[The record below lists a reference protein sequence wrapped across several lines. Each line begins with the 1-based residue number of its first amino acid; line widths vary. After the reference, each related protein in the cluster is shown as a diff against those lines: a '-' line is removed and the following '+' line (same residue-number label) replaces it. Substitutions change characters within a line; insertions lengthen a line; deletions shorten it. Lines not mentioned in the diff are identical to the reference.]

1 MKKTELILIGLAVLA
16 LVMKFFHLPG
26 SGILTVLT
34 LSSIS
39 VIYMYLG
46 FALFNK
52 IRFRKIFKKESY
64 KGISTKRIIGGIGTG
79 LALSF
84 SAIGILF
91 KFQSWPGASM
101 QLSIGLFGLG
111 IVTIISLIKI
121 KKSTDNYYTNILKR
135 VAFFGAICIF
145 LFAIPTKT
153 WLNWKYPNHPEY
165 VNAVLDAQANPDN
178 QELWDNVEEEREKM
192 YDELN
197 KLKLVIE

>member
-1 MKKTELILIGLAVLA
+1 MKKTELILIGLAVFA

-26 SGILTVLT
+26 SGILTVLS

-46 FALFNK
+46 FALFNNL
-52 IRFRKIFKKESY
+52 RFRKIFQKDSY
-64 KGISTKRIIGGIGTG
+64 KGISTKRIVGGIATG
-79 LALSF
+79 LALSS

-101 QLSIGLFGLG
+101 QLGIGLFGLG
-111 IVTIISLIKI
+111 MVTVISLIKI
-121 KKSTDNYYTNILKR
+121 KKSTDSYYQNILKR
-135 VAFFGAICIF
+135 VAFFGAICII

-165 VNAVLDAQANPDN
+165 VNAIIDAQADPGN
-178 QELWDNVEEEREKM
+178 QELWKKVEEEREKIKK
-192 YDELN
+192 Y
-197 KLKLVIE
+197 